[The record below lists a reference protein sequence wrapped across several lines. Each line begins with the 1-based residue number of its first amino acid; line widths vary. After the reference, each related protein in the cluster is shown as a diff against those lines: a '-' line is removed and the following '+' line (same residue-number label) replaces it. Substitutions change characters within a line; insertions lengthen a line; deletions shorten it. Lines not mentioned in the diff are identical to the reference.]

1 MQSKQVL
8 ICVVQWDD
16 GGESRLEIGGWSDC
30 PRQKDLI
37 RQHTIREAVGKH
49 VELIEAVYFMSAVIP
64 LKPTTSVFTILS
76 EVEDEE

>member
-1 MQSKQVL
+1 MQSKQVS

-16 GGESRLEIGGWSDC
+16 GGESRLEVGGWSDC
-30 PRQKDLI
+30 PRQKNLI
-37 RQHTIREAVGKH
+37 RQHTIREAVGEH